1 MKKSIAILHYT
12 HWDQLLGGAEQQLK
26 YLSEFMRDSG
36 IDVHVI
42 FPNRNANVTSANGL
56 HLHNLGEN
64 ILPGTFG
71 KSWFLFNQ
79 KIQHR
84 LTMINPDVI
93 ITRTYSSFAGIAAHY
108 AKLHN
113 KKHVHFIASDSEIDI
128 FHQKISIL
136 KIMDRIERY
145 FFKKTFSAHS
155 QLICQN
161 QHQQKQVKELFDID
175 AQLSTQIAA
184 EPENNS
190 FKKPDDKIIV
200 TWIANLKPVKRPEHY
215 FTIAKAFADN
225 PNISFIMIGPDHR
238 NAYDAQLA
246 KMKNQSNFSYLGKLS
261 NEKVN
266 ETLESAHILI
276 NTSDHEGFSN
286 TFIQAWMR
294 EVLVISLNSN
304 PDNILTNQ
312 KVGFLIHSVDQII
325 EKLRYLTK
333 NRNQVYLL
341 GKNAREY
348 SLRNHSLQSS
358 LPRVRESIYN
368 G

>member
-1 MKKSIAILHYT
+1 MKKSIVILHLT

-26 YLSEFMRDSG
+26 YLTEFMRDSG

-42 FPNRNANVTSANGL
+42 FPNRNSNVTSANGL
-56 HLHNLGEN
+56 HLHNLGKN
-64 ILPGTFG
+64 LLSGKFG
-71 KSWFLFNQ
+71 KSWFLFYP

-84 LTMINPDVI
+84 LKKINPDVI
-93 ITRTYSSFAGIAAHY
+93 ITRTYSSFAGIAAQY
-108 AKLHN
+108 ARLHN
-113 KKHVHFIASDSEIDI
+113 KKHIHFIASDSELDV
-128 FHQKISIL
+128 FHQKIPIL
-136 KIMDRIERY
+136 KITGKIERH
-145 FFKKTFSAHS
+145 FFKKIFSGHS

-161 QHQQKQVKELFDID
+161 QHQQKQIKDLFNID
-175 AQLSTQIAA
+175 AQRNTQIAA

-200 TWIANLKPVKRPEHY
+200 TWIANLKPVKRPEHF
-215 FTIAKAFADN
+215 FTIAQAFADN

-238 NAYDAQLA
+238 NTYEAPLA

-266 ETLESAHILI
+266 EILESAHILI

-312 KVGFLIHSVDQII
+312 KVGFLINSVDQII
-325 EKLRYLTK
+325 EKLKFLMQNK
-333 NRNQVYLL
+333 DQISLL

-348 SLRNHSLQSS
+348 SLRNHSLKSS
-358 LPRVRESIYN
+358 LLTIRDSF
-368 G
+368 